1 MITGII
7 VALPEEIGSLTHQK
21 INKGECISLSNNTL
35 LTLAGTGP
43 ENAGKASALLIANG
57 AQRLISWG
65 CAAALNDCLKS
76 GDLIIPDQ
84 LLSEKQQ
91 TLSIASRWSQY
102 VQKQLASLNPHTDLL
117 VESSKIVSES
127 TNKRSIQK
135 QSKGIALDME
145 SVAIAKTA
153 LQHNL
158 PALVIRC
165 IADPVS
171 MNLPKSI
178 SYAQNNQGEIILT
191 KLLGYLLTHP
201 AELPGLIKLGLHFK
215 AANNKLK
222 LVAKQLDTIVSFEP

>member
-1 MITGII
+1 MLTGII
-7 VALPEEIGSLTHQK
+7 VALPEEIGSLTDQK
-21 INKGECISLSNNTL
+21 INKGECISLNNNTL

-43 ENAGKASALLIANG
+43 ENAGKASLLLIANG

-65 CAAALNDCLKS
+65 CAAALNDCLKA

-165 IADPVS
+165 IADPIS

-201 AELPGLIKLGLHFK
+201 AELPSLIKLGLHFK

-222 LVAKQLDTIVSFEP
+222 LVAKQLDTIVSFKP

>member
-1 MITGII
+1 MLTGII

-178 SYAQNNQGEIILT
+178 SYAQNNQGKIILT